1 MPSAWSMKLPSPI
14 PQMEYTIAVSRF
26 TPHSAISAATHTYHD
41 RPRHALFA
49 SVDVSSEL
57 DGIEE
62 QQRANKHHRNEHCSA
77 SDPPS
82 SAVGY
87 SLYAN
92 GHTEGRLC
100 LFDEDRP
107 RATQLSG
114 FDLVDVALEPG
125 RQISPLLPISTYLGP
140 TPSPPTLSYS
150 LMSIES
156 FGGKPTR
163 RQTRICC
170 PNTNGEPRAGVSS
183 PAIQDALS
191 QSTFPTRTL
200 PAATFNASAL
210 EEQAE
215 ERTSARPS
223 NAPSS
228 HMGKT
233 PIPFPSPSTMGIT
246 TFWEIVKAAAQIM
259 SLKELCAREGFLEN
273 RREIGTIIIGVDA
286 CLWLTQCQAVFHKP
300 RHAQIGKNPEL
311 KALFYKLAALNQAG
325 ITAVFVFDGPN
336 KAAVKRNKQV
346 KAKPHWLVAE
356 FTKLIDLFGFHHH
369 MAPGE
374 ADAELG
380 YLDYFGCIDGILTDD
395 GDVAVFGARRIFR
408 KMNKSDKDEIT
419 VYTSESIQNN
429 IGLTRGAFYCLL
441 SWAAEIMIWSG
452 FLAAGHRLHM
462 PLLANMVD
470 SKLEDFLVQWR
481 DDLRTELATNSC
493 GFLRSKQKALSSKIP
508 ETFPSLRVLSLY
520 VRPTTSWS
528 AGFVPPPTEN
538 WVVKLPA
545 LPELAV
551 YCKSEFDW
559 KPAIIVD
566 KFERLIFSGLFTRR
580 LTLPL
585 NINQQ
590 IHVINGFI
598 QEGHPPLSAFLN
610 IIRVSQATAETSK
623 KYQVKIATGGLSRL
637 TLSAL
642 HAPFSAAGSASTTVN
657 AWIAAPLMEHYFPL
671 MVNAFNKALH
681 LPLLPVPSAMPAAAA
696 PSMDF
701 KESRK
706 TQPSA
711 VKWLG
716 SIDVADDKGEGGS
729 KGMPMG
735 EREVIDLTGDSE
747 NDEMDTDLINL
758 DSD

>member
-1 MPSAWSMKLPSPI
+1 
-14 PQMEYTIAVSRF
+14 
-26 TPHSAISAATHTYHD
+26 
-41 RPRHALFA
+41 
-49 SVDVSSEL
+49 
-57 DGIEE
+57 
-62 QQRANKHHRNEHCSA
+62 
-77 SDPPS
+77 
-82 SAVGY
+82 
-87 SLYAN
+87 
-92 GHTEGRLC
+92 
-100 LFDEDRP
+100 
-107 RATQLSG
+107 
-114 FDLVDVALEPG
+114 
-125 RQISPLLPISTYLGP
+125 
-140 TPSPPTLSYS
+140 
-150 LMSIES
+150 
-156 FGGKPTR
+156 
-163 RQTRICC
+163 
-170 PNTNGEPRAGVSS
+170 
-183 PAIQDALS
+183 
-191 QSTFPTRTL
+191 
-200 PAATFNASAL
+200 
-210 EEQAE
+210 
-215 ERTSARPS
+215 
-223 NAPSS
+223 
-228 HMGKT
+228 
-233 PIPFPSPSTMGIT
+233 
-246 TFWEIVKAAAQIM
+246 IVKAAAQIM

-429 IGLTRGAFYCLL
+429 IGLTRGGIL
-441 SWAAEIMIWSG
+441 
-452 FLAAGHRLHM
+452 
-462 PLLANMVD
+462 LLAILGGGDYDLVGLPGCGSQIAHALARCGFGDSLLTACENMVD

-580 LTLPL
+580 LTLVFHPL

-610 IIRVSQATAETSK
+610 IIRVSQ
-623 KYQVKIATGGLSRL
+623 
-637 TLSAL
+637 
-642 HAPFSAAGSASTTVN
+642 
-657 AWIAAPLMEHYFPL
+657 
-671 MVNAFNKALH
+671 
-681 LPLLPVPSAMPAAAA
+681 
-696 PSMDF
+696 
-701 KESRK
+701 
-706 TQPSA
+706 
-711 VKWLG
+711 
-716 SIDVADDKGEGGS
+716 
-729 KGMPMG
+729 
-735 EREVIDLTGDSE
+735 
-747 NDEMDTDLINL
+747 
-758 DSD
+758 